1 MAIGQ
6 TIMAKSREELVNLAK
21 WRTNLAWLFA
31 LVALGCGI
39 AGAVSAVWGWEWKL
53 QVATW
58 FGAGALVALLAI
70 FLRLDEYPG
79 GTSKPGS

>member
-1 MAIGQ
+1 MAVGQ
-6 TIMAKSREELVNLAK
+6 TTMAKSLEELINLAR
-21 WRTNLAWLFA
+21 WRTILAWLFA

-39 AGAVSAVWGWEWKL
+39 AGAVSAVWGWEWEL

-70 FLRLDEYPG
+70 FLKLDEYTAG
-79 GTSKPGS
+79 SSKPGS